1 MTFDA
6 SAFAATNPF
15 AKVSTLEYELP
26 DFSAIRDEHYLPAFY
41 AGCAEQLA
49 EVEAILA
56 SGEPTFENTIVA
68 LERSGRTLGRMLN
81 VFYNKSSADTS
92 KAIDDIEAEIA
103 PKLAA
108 HTDAIRLNAELFARI
123 DALFGAKD
131 SLGLDAE
138 STWLVERYHRDFV
151 HAGARLSAE
160 TREQLKKLNERLSEL
175 EAKFG
180 TNILNDQNDLA
191 VHVAD
196 ETELDGLSAGEI
208 AAAKASAE
216 ARGLDGWLIDM
227 VNYTGNP
234 ALESLTNR
242 ALRQQVMTNTLIKG
256 ARDNENDNRP
266 VLLEIVRLR
275 AERAALQGHPN
286 HASYVLEEQTAGNT
300 ANVHA
305 MLRKIAP
312 AAVRNAKAE
321 AADIQNMIDAECAAN
336 GSVPFE
342 VASWD
347 WNRYTEQVRKAKY
360 SVDTGLFKPY
370 FELERVLWDGVFWA
384 ATKLFGV
391 SFVERK
397 DLQAYHPEARVFE
410 VFNEDGSQLA
420 LFIGDFFTRDSKRGG
435 AWMNNLVDQS
445 FLLGQKPVVVN
456 NLNIPKPAAGEP
468 ALLTF
473 DETSTLF
480 HEFGHALHGMFSSVT
495 YPRFSGTWV
504 HRDFVEFPSQVNEM
518 WMLWP
523 EVLGNYAK
531 HYETGEALPQ
541 DWVDNL
547 NRSLTFNQGQETT
560 AYLAAS
566 ILDLAWHELGADAH
580 VDSVEGFEAAAI
592 EAYGLAF
599 PPTPTRYRSTYFSH
613 IFAGGYSAGYY
624 GYIWSEVLD
633 ADTVGWFK
641 ANGGL
646 TRANGDRFRG
656 ELLSRGGSVD
666 SMQLFRNFRGQDA
679 SIEPLLKRRGLN

>member
-1 MTFDA
+1 MTFNA
-6 SAFAATNPF
+6 ENPF
-15 AKVSTLEYELP
+15 ASPSTLDYELP
-26 DFSAIRDEHYLPAFY
+26 DFTRIRDEHYLPAFY

-49 EVEAILA
+49 EVDAILA
-56 SGEPTFENTIVA
+56 AGDATFENTIVA
-68 LERSGRTLGRMLN
+68 LEKSGRTLGRMLN
-81 VFYNKSSADTS
+81 VFYNKSSSDTS
-92 KAIDDIEAEIA
+92 KTIDEIEAEIA

-108 HTDAIRLNAELFARI
+108 HSDAIRLNAELFARI
-123 DALFGAKD
+123 EALYEAKD

-138 STWLVERYHRDFV
+138 STWLVERYYRDFV
-151 HAGARLSAE
+151 HSGAKLSAE
-160 TREQLKKLNERLSEL
+160 AREELKKLNERQSEL
-175 EAKFG
+175 ETKFG

-191 VHVAD
+191 VHVTD
-196 ETELDGLSAGEI
+196 ESELDGLSAGEI
-208 AAAKASAE
+208 SAAAAA
-216 ARGLDGWLIDM
+216 AANRGLEGWLIDM

-234 ALESLTNR
+234 VLASLTHR
-242 ALRQQVMTNTLIKG
+242 ELRERVMANTIIKG

-266 VLLEIVRLR
+266 VLIELAKLR
-275 AERAALQGHPN
+275 AKRAKLLGHPN
-286 HASYVLEEQTAGNT
+286 HASYVLEEQTAGNA

-312 AAVRNAKAE
+312 AAIRNAKAE
-321 AADIQNMIDAECAAN
+321 AADIQAMIDAECAAK
-336 GSVPFE
+336 GSTRFE
-342 VASWD
+342 VQSWD
-347 WNRYTEQVRKAKY
+347 WDIYTEQVRKAKY
-360 SVDTGLFKPY
+360 NIDTSLFKPY

-384 ATKLFGV
+384 ATKLFGIK
-391 SFVERK
+391 FVERK
-397 DLQAYHPEARVFE
+397 DLVAYHPEARVFE
-410 VFNEDGSQLA
+410 VFNEDGSRLA
-420 LFIGDFFTRDSKRGG
+420 LFVGDFFTRDSKRGG

-445 FLLGQKPVVVN
+445 HLLGQLPVVVN
-456 NLNIPKPAAGEP
+456 NLNIPKPAEGEP

-480 HEFGHALHGMFSSVT
+480 HEFGHALHGMFSNVT

-523 EVLGNYAK
+523 EVLANYAK
-531 HYETGEALPQ
+531 HYQTGEPLPQ
-541 DWVDNL
+541 EWVDNL
-547 NRSLTFNQGQETT
+547 KKAETFNQGQETT

-566 ILDLAWHELGADAH
+566 ILDLAWHEIGEDTAI
-580 VDSVEGFEAAAI
+580 DSVEAFEARAI
-592 EAYGLAF
+592 ENYGLAF
-599 PPTPTRYRSTYFSH
+599 APTPTRYRSTYFSH

-633 ADTVGWFK
+633 ADTVDWFK
-641 ANGGL
+641 SNGGL
-646 TRANGDRFRG
+646 KRENGDRFRG

>member
-1 MTFDA
+1 MTFNA
-6 SAFAATNPF
+6 EEFARTNPF
-15 AKVSTLEYELP
+15 ASVSTLPYELP
-26 DFSAIRDEHYLPAFY
+26 DFSRITDEHYLPAFY
-41 AGCAEQLA
+41 AGCTEQLA
-49 EVEAILA
+49 EVQAILE

-92 KAIDDIEAEIA
+92 KVIDDIEAEIA

-108 HTDAIRLNAELFARI
+108 HTDAIRLNADLFARI
-123 DALFGAKD
+123 EALHSAKD
-131 SLGLDAE
+131 SLNLDAE
-138 STWLVERYHRDFV
+138 AAWLVERYYRDFV
-151 HAGARLSAE
+151 HAGAKLSAE
-160 TREQLKKLNERLSEL
+160 TREELKKYNERLSEL

-180 TNILNDQNDLA
+180 TNILADQNDLA
-191 VHVAD
+191 IHVS
-196 ETELDGLSAGEI
+196 ELSELDGLSENEI
-208 AAAKASAE
+208 AVAKASAE

-234 ALESLTNR
+234 ALASLTNR
-242 ALRQQVMTNTLIKG
+242 ELRERIMRNTLIKG

-275 AERAALQGHPN
+275 AERAALLGHAN
-286 HASYVLEEQTAGNT
+286 HAAYVLEEQTAGNT
-300 ANVHA
+300 GNVHA

-312 AAVRNAKAE
+312 AAVRNARAE
-321 AADIQNMIDAECAAN
+321 AADIQNIIDAEAKDA
-336 GSVPFE
+336 GRDSFD

-347 WNRYTEQVRKAKY
+347 WDFYTERVRKAKY
-360 SVDTGLFKPY
+360 NIDTSLFKPY

-384 ATKLFGV
+384 ASKLFGI

-397 DLQAYHPEARVFE
+397 DLVSYHPEARVFE

-456 NLNIPKPAAGEP
+456 NLNIPKPPAGEP

-480 HEFGHALHGMFSSVT
+480 HEFGHALHGMFSNVT

-523 EVLGNYAK
+523 EVLANYAK
-531 HYETGEALPQ
+531 HYQTGEPLPQ
-541 DWVDNL
+541 EWVDNL
-547 NRSLTFNQGQETT
+547 KRAETFNQGQETT

-566 ILDLAWHELGADAH
+566 ILDLAWHELAADAQ
-580 VDSVEGFEAAAI
+580 VDSVEEFEAAAI
-592 EAYGLAF
+592 EAYGLSFA
-599 PPTPTRYRSTYFSH
+599 PTPTRYRSTYFSH

-633 ADTVGWFK
+633 ADSVDWFK
-641 ANGGL
+641 NNGGL
-646 TRANGDRFRG
+646 KRENGERFRR